1 MNDVIVPIREELDI
15 LNLSDDDRNVLEKSL
30 NQTGA
35 GQTTFQSKYFVAGS
49 QLTPYRMAKQCLL
62 ELESRHHSYVGIQA
76 KQKRAS
82 YEKAIAER
90 ALANEPDELKKGLIQ
105 CDIDD
110 INYDLKVWERKK
122 RQCEDELR
130 DYLGIFEQVKQLD
143 PVAAEK
149 AFEYDEEEERQYW
162 ITRMAKQAAM
172 DMVSYGRIGTGNMDS
187 IAMMNDEDQIMTLAT
202 TLQYH
207 ERLGQGMQQIHGAVN
222 EGLLENKEHLPKFD
236 IPNFTDKLLS
246 KDLIENVQRT
256 VESKTGPETV

>member
-1 MNDVIVPIREELDI
+1 
-15 LNLSDDDRNVLEKSL
+15 
-30 NQTGA
+30 
-35 GQTTFQSKYFVAGS
+35 
-49 QLTPYRMAKQCLL
+49 
-62 ELESRHHSYVGIQA
+62 
-76 KQKRAS
+76 
-82 YEKAIAER
+82 
-90 ALANEPDELKKGLIQ
+90 
-105 CDIDD
+105 
-110 INYDLKVWERKK
+110 
-122 RQCEDELR
+122 
-130 DYLGIFEQVKQLD
+130 
-143 PVAAEK
+143 
-149 AFEYDEEEERQYW
+149 
-162 ITRMAKQAAM
+162 MAKQAAM